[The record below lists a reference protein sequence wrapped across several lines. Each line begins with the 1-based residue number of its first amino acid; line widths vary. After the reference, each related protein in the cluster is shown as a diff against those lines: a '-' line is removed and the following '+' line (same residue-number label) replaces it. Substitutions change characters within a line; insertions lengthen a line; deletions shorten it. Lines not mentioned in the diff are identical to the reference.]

1 MGDQERRDTGR
12 GEEGRGDAVRKIA
25 RLSNGAKV

>member
-12 GEEGRGDAVRKIA
+12 GEEGRGDAGRKIA